1 MCRQSGLLTAPAT
14 AATATPAAVEAVDE
28 PAGVLL
34 QCAQFQ
40 HHGGTAS
47 HCVGTPA
54 ALPAGGQ
61 GETAFS
67 GNGIAVDG
75 SASVSVL
82 PAAQL
87 RLACG
92 AAQYAHAEELCNELP
107 AGGQGCGTR
116 NFVHTAA
123 SATDTTLRGS
133 GRRCHEGVGIVCYSN
148 ESSAQR
154 NAVLGKQ

>member
-14 AATATPAAVEAVDE
+14 ATATPAAVETVDE

-61 GETAFS
+61 GETACS
-67 GNGIAVDG
+67 GDG
-75 SASVSVL
+75 SAADGSVSVL
-82 PAAQL
+82 SAAKL
-87 RLACG
+87 GLACG

-107 AGGQGCGTR
+107 AGGKRCGTR
-116 NFVHTAA
+116 NFVYTAA
-123 SATDTTLRGS
+123 SVTDTTLRGS
-133 GRRCHEGVGIVCYSN
+133 GCEGVTRASASCVIQMRVRLRGIPFLA
-148 ESSAQR
+148 SS
-154 NAVLGKQ
+154 K

>member
-14 AATATPAAVEAVDE
+14 AAAAATPAAVEAVDE

-61 GETAFS
+61 GETACS
-67 GNGIAVDG
+67 GNGSAVGG

-87 RLACG
+87 GPAYG
-92 AAQYAHAEELCNELP
+92 AA
-107 AGGQGCGTR
+107 
-116 NFVHTAA
+116 
-123 SATDTTLRGS
+123 
-133 GRRCHEGVGIVCYSN
+133 
-148 ESSAQR
+148 
-154 NAVLGKQ
+154 